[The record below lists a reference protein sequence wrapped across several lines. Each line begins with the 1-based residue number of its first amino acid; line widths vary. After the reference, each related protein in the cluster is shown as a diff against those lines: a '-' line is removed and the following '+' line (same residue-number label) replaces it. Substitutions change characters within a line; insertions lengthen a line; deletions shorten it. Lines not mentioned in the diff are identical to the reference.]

1 MMQPRNQPKTASE
14 MQRMRKGRNFVLLGI
29 IAGLAAL
36 FYVLTL
42 VKIGGRHDCGPCDAY
57 AVFW

>member
-14 MQRMRKGRNFVLLGI
+14 MQRMRKARNSVLLGT

-36 FYVLTL
+36 YYVLTL
-42 VKIGGRHDCGPCDAY
+42 VKNGGAS
-57 AVFW
+57 

>member
-14 MQRMRKGRNFVLLGI
+14 MQRMRKGRNLVLLGI

-42 VKIGGRHDCGPCDAY
+42 VKVGGAS
-57 AVFW
+57 

>member
-1 MMQPRNQPKTASE
+1 MEQRSQPKTAVE

-29 IAGLAAL
+29 IAGLVAL

-42 VKIGGRHDCGPCDAY
+42 IKVGGS
-57 AVFW
+57 